1 MTALTKD
8 GSFRWQIAILLTVA
22 IGISYL
28 DRQTLAVAI
37 AAVQEDIPIT
47 NTQFST
53 LNAAFLVAY
62 ALMYAGG
69 GRLVDALGTRRGF
82 FVIMVWWSLA
92 CASHGLAT
100 GFLALAA
107 SRFLLGMGEGGGF
120 PAATKAV
127 AEWFPVN
134 QRSSAMGMINAG
146 TAIGAVAAPPLIAL
160 ILNLSNWRWVFVVT
174 GASGLLWTAWWLRDY
189 HPPAVHPRLS
199 EAERAELAG
208 TADEVAQAEAAIPW
222 LRLFA
227 YPQ

>member
-1 MTALTKD
+1 MSSVQA
-8 GSFRWQIAILLTVA
+8 GRQFRWQIAILLTVA

-37 AAVQEDIPIT
+37 AAIQLDIPIT

-69 GRLVDALGTRRGF
+69 GRLIDALGTRRGF

-92 CASHGLAT
+92 CMSHGLAT
-100 GFLALAA
+100 GFAALAA
-107 SRFLLGMGEGGGF
+107 SRFLVGMGEGGGF

-134 QRSSAMGMINAG
+134 QRSSAMGLINAG
-146 TAIGAVAAPPLIAL
+146 TAVGAGAAPPLIAL
-160 ILNLSNWRWVFVVT
+160 ILGLSSWRWVFFVT
-174 GASGLLWTAWWLRDY
+174 GAFGLLWTLWWLRDY
-189 HPPAVHPRLS
+189 HAPANHPRVS
-199 EAERAELAG
+199 AEERAEL
-208 TADEVAQAEAAIPW
+208 TESP
-222 LRLFA
+222 
-227 YPQ
+227 